1 MTDSQADGPTR
12 DPTGPL
18 AEMTDSQAGR
28 PTRDPTEA
36 LAAMT
41 DSRAGN
47 PTRDP
52 AGPLV
57 GSLAVLRRQAVA
69 ATPHAAALLARVRRA
84 TMAATRPGLRAWLRP
99 SLRRRVGAALAIMS
113 VIGFVVVAGSV
124 DTIDNLFLQQSD
136 YGCGGIESVFPALP
150 GPNSS
155 PCYYGGAGHV
165 FGVTFMVAVIALT
178 VWSWWLL
185 AGWALGPLKATAETV
200 RRLGPQNLG
209 QRIGLKTGDDQF
221 KELADAIDDA
231 LDRLAAGY
239 ESQRRFAAN
248 ASHELRTP
256 LAVQRLLTE
265 VAMDDPDAGRDLH
278 RLGTQ
283 LLRTNEHNEQLI
295 EGMLTLAE
303 SDRGLQG
310 KVPVRLDALVGR
322 VIDQHEEQAARQQ
335 LTLRR
340 ALAAATVSGD
350 PVLLERLIANLI
362 ANAIKYNEPGGW
374 VEIEVTQGPDG
385 LGGTLAVRNTGAPVP
400 AEAVPVMFEPF
411 RRLGG
416 DRVRGRGGVGLG
428 LAIVRSIVTA
438 HQADLQARPRPD
450 GGLEIVIDVPG
461 Q

>member
-1 MTDSQADGPTR
+1 MTDSK
-12 DPTGPL
+12 
-18 AEMTDSQAGR
+18 S
-28 PTRDPTEA
+28 
-36 LAAMT
+36 
-41 DSRAGN
+41 
-47 PTRDP
+47 DP
-52 AGPLV
+52 ATSKAGTVTRYPAGLTASV
-57 GSLAVLRRQAVA
+57 RHKAAAVA
-69 ATPHAAALLARVRRA
+69 PYAAALLVRVRCA
-84 TMAATRPGLRAWLRP
+84 TMAAARPAMRAWLRP
-99 SLRRRVGAALAIMS
+99 SLRRRVGAALALMS
-113 VIGFVVVAGSV
+113 VTGFVVVAGSV
-124 DTIDNLFLQQSD
+124 VTIDNLFIHPAYYD
-136 YGCGGIESVFPALP
+136 CGGIQSVLPALP
-150 GPNSS
+150 AQNGDCSYNGAAHV
-155 PCYYGGAGHV
+155 YGV
-165 FGVTFMVAVIALT
+165 IIMVVAIALM
-178 VWSWWLL
+178 VWGWWPL

-209 QRIGLKTGDDQF
+209 QRIGLTGGDDQF
-221 KELADAIDDA
+221 KELADAIDHA

-265 VAMDDPDAGRDLH
+265 VAMDDPGAGQDLR

-310 KVPVRLDALVGR
+310 KVPVRLDALAGR
-322 VIDQHEEQAARQQ
+322 VIDQHEEQAARHQ

-340 ALAAATVSGD
+340 ALAAATIAGD
-350 PVLLERLIANLI
+350 PVLLERLIVNLI
-362 ANAIKYNEPGGW
+362 DNAIKYNEPGGW

-385 LGGTLAVRNTGAPVP
+385 LGGTLSVRNTGAPVP
-400 AEAVPVMFEPF
+400 AEAVPVLFEPF

-428 LAIVRSIVTA
+428 LAIARSIVAA

-461 Q
+461 K

>member
-1 MTDSQADGPTR
+1 MTESNAGTPASAH
-12 DPTGPL
+12 PL
-18 AEMTDSQAGR
+18 ARRLIGLA
-28 PTRDPTEA
+28 TRLRQRGLVADPP
-36 LAAMT
+36 AA
-41 DSRAGN
+41 
-47 PTRDP
+47 
-52 AGPLV
+52 
-57 GSLAVLRRQAVA
+57 AVLARA
-69 ATPHAAALLARVRRA
+69 ARAAA
-84 TMAATRPGLRAWLRP
+84 RPALRAWLRP

-113 VIGFVVVAGSV
+113 LTGFVVIAGSLE
-124 DTIDNLFLQQSD
+124 TIYNLFVQQNNYDCGTLQTAL
-136 YGCGGIESVFPALP
+136 PALP
-150 GPNSS
+150 GG
-155 PCYYGGAGHV
+155 CYDYNAAAHVYGPIL
-165 FGVTFMVAVIALT
+165 MVVIIALLA
-178 VWSWWLL
+178 WGWWLL

-209 QRIGLKTGDDQF
+209 QRIGLVSGEDQF

-265 VAMDDPDAGRDLH
+265 VAMDDPNTGADLR

-310 KVPVRLDALVGR
+310 KVPVRLDALAGR
-322 VIDQHEEQAARQQ
+322 LVDQHQEQAAKHQ

-340 ALAAATVSGD
+340 TLREATITGD
-350 PVLLERLIANLI
+350 PVLLERLIVNLI
-362 ANAIKYNEPGGW
+362 DNAVKYNEPGGW
-374 VEIEVTQGPDG
+374 IEVTVAPGPDG
-385 LGGTLAVRNTGAPVP
+385 LGGTLIVGNSGAPVP
-400 AEAVPVMFEPF
+400 AEAVPVLFEPF

-438 HQADLQARPRPD
+438 HQADLQARPRPG
-450 GGLEIVIDVPG
+450 GGLEIMIDLPG
-461 Q
+461 R